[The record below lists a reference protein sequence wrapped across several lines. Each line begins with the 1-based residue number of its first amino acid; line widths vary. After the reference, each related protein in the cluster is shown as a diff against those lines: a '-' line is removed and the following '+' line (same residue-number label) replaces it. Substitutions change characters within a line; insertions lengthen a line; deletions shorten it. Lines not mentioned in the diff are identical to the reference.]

1 MQPWAHHQVHKACQ
15 QTFQGMFLAP
25 CHHNCN
31 ENNFK
36 YIHDFKTNKKE
47 GYDEFVIVMINFRT
61 YPTVVIVTRAHQR
74 PNGIEL
80 KSLSGFAYKEKMI
93 TLY

>member
-1 MQPWAHHQVHKACQ
+1 
-15 QTFQGMFLAP
+15 MFLAP

-31 ENNFK
+31 ENNVK
-36 YIHDFKTNKKE
+36 YIHDFKTTKKE
-47 GYDEFVIVMINFRT
+47 RYNQFVVVMINFHA

-80 KSLSGFAYKEKMI
+80 KSLSGFAYNERVTSLYRYKKYI
-93 TLY
+93 TSV